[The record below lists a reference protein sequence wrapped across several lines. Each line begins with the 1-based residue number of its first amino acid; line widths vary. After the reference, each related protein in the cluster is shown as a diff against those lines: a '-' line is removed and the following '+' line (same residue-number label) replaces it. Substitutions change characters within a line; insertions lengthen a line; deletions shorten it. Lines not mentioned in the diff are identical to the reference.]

1 MEVLS
6 KAADAKDSEDLRV
19 TMQSEKMIETGRAVV
34 WEKKVPHNQQIFIQ
48 INYFYYLII
57 LS

>member
-34 WEKKVPHNQQIFIQ
+34 
-48 INYFYYLII
+48 
-57 LS
+57 